1 MASVFGGMASK
12 LAGYGT
18 KKKNAT
24 RKSGAMRSNIGTL
37 ASSAMGG
44 AGKPKLGG
52 GPGAAIASAMPK
64 IKPMTTRPKVTPGA
78 GRKTKKIQPMR
89 RARKY

>member
-1 MASVFGGMASK
+1 MAVFGGMASK

-18 KKKNAT
+18 KKKKAT
-24 RKSGAMRSNIGTL
+24 RKSGAMRSSIGTL
-37 ASSAMGG
+37 ASSMKIGG

-64 IKPMTTRPKVTPGA
+64 IKPMTTRPKVTPGV
-78 GRKTKKIQPMR
+78 GRKTKKMQPMR